1 MYIEEPES
9 NDNDVSN
16 KSSTTKENDIK
27 SRLRKHPN
35 KTKVLYINEL
45 PNKKAKK
52 NSGISFNQLWK
63 DTCREIIETL
73 KKDEKSFLFRQPAI
87 KSFSDPKDR
96 KIYKDQIKEPRDLST
111 ISKKLKTESYS
122 PKEFYDDLEL
132 CWSNALAFNDKSTE
146 AYQYALY
153 LQDLAAKLY
162 KEKGL
167 EELIDRYDNENIS
180 SHNNTT
186 NYGTNSDDKI
196 NLNENMG
203 TDNKEGN
210 DNSNNNKINKE
221 SEQVDSIGT
230 NSSEKSNKDDESYEG
245 SDLKKNKVTGRKR
258 GRPKLK
264 EENIIQETEDKK
276 KGKKKKKQNDE
287 NININNNKIIK
298 KINNLDD
305 IKKIFPINNYPVLT
319 TPDDLSLLVKNK
331 NKAKNKIKKITKNT
345 NNNNIK
351 KGKNN
356 INNNTIIEKKITCK
370 YEWELLDNT
379 KYNKISDEQKEDG
392 TLRKELENN
401 LMSKFDINCS
411 CDNNMSST
419 NKIMNNEQD
428 NNLKKNKNEINKANN
443 DNNKINKNNNINDI
457 KNKNNI
463 NNAIKIVN
471 DKNNELRL
479 QIAKYFD
486 HLNDNSMIK
495 TLVYIENIRPQ
506 SIRILEN
513 DTIYIDM
520 EAFTDDTYKCVFDFM
535 NNLF

>member
-111 ISKKLKTESYS
+111 ISKKLKTENYS

-153 LQDLAAKLY
+153 LKDLAAKLY

-411 CDNNMSST
+411 YDNNMNST
-419 NKIMNNEQD
+419 NKNMNNEQD